1 MATTPLLKTVYMQT
15 FDEDNMAS
23 SLIYMSVIQVNTN
36 LLSTNNKDIT
46 SYTVM
51 VKKFNITFSQKVI
64 HNKY

>member
-1 MATTPLLKTVYMQT
+1 MQT

-36 LLSTNNKDIT
+36 LLSTINKDIT

-51 VKKFNITFSQKVI
+51 VKKFNITFLQKVI